1 MFLGYPHAQ
10 KGWKVFD
17 LSTEEFF
24 ISRDVV
30 FQENEFPF
38 SAQPRDL
45 SITQPALAQFD
56 DDLEITGPV
65 SSDDR
70 GSSSQPAVS
79 PSDTAIS
86 TEPTAHSD
94 LQPVLNPENVSTT
107 ISDNSVPTVTPTTAP
122 PFLNPPSLPYTVEV
136 TDEVLGRGQRSRLPS
151 VKLRDYV
158 TYNAARLEDPT
169 LTLSCSASSSSET
182 IHGNCLYPLTD
193 YITDEKFSPSHQAF
207 LAAVTA
213 AVEPKYYSQAAKDK
227 IWRGS
232 MKNEILAH
240 EENGT
245 WDIVLLP
252 PGKTLIGSRWIYK
265 YKFNA
270 DGTVER
276 PQSRLVVMGNN

>member
-1 MFLGYPHAQ
+1 MFVGYPHAQ

-17 LSTEEFF
+17 LSTEEFL

-38 SAQPRDL
+38 SSQPRDL
-45 SITQPALAQFD
+45 SITQPVLAQFD
-56 DDLEITGPV
+56 EDLEIPV
-65 SSDDR
+65 PVFSDDR

-79 PSDTAIS
+79 LSDTAIS
-86 TEPTAHSD
+86 TEPTSHD
-94 LQPVLNPENVSTT
+94 VLQPVLNPDHVSTT
-107 ISDNSVPTVTPTTAP
+107 LSDISVPAVTPTTASP
-122 PFLNPPSLPYTVEV
+122 RLNPPPLPSTVEI
-136 TDEVLGRGQRSRLPS
+136 TEEVLGRGQRSRLPS

-169 LTLSCSASSSSET
+169 LALSCSASSSSET